1 MGLVFAPDRK
11 SSEAAV
17 TASSGNA
24 RLRLLHVVPTY
35 LPAVRYGGPIQS
47 VHALCRALAAQGH
60 VTDVFTTNVDG
71 PGDSDVPRK

>member
-1 MGLVFAPDRK
+1 MPDRKRVGLVFAPDRK

-35 LPAVRYGGPIQS
+35 LPAVRYGGPVLRVYEHSLAI
-47 VHALCRALAAQGH
+47 ALFLL
-60 VTDVFTTNVDG
+60 FLI
-71 PGDSDVPRK
+71 